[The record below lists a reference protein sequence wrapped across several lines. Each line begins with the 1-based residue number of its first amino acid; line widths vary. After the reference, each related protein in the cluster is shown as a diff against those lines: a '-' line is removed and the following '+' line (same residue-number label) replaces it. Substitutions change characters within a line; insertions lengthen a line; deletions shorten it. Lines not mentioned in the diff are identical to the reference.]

1 MRGLLPYI
9 LAGLVVVLAMDIVAP
24 PVGLGVAV
32 VAQPAP
38 DMNKPVQIVDRTR
51 KGDQLQVPN
60 ANGRQTP
67 PGAPTVPIGCGCE
80 AAFSS
85 LSAGA
90 RPNFPGRC
98 LAERATSG
106 FALG

>member
-67 PGAPTVPIGCGCE
+67 PGAPTVPIGCE

-90 RPNFPGRC
+90 RANFPGRC